1 MGYFIRF
8 HEEAVGRYITAQIL
22 TAQSYT
28 SLPYVDAMVR
38 RRLYWLCVG
47 IDKSSA
53 AVANKVVMI
62 TREHCATVQLPTAM
76 YVASL
81 KVQVSKRY

>member
-1 MGYFIRF
+1 MGSLWQMGYYVRF
-8 HEEAVGRYITAQIL
+8 HEE
-22 TAQSYT
+22 QSYAG
-28 SLPYVDAMVR
+28 LPYIDAMVR

-62 TREHCATVQLPTAM
+62 TREHCATVHLPTAM
-76 YVASL
+76 YVQSANFL
-81 KVQVSKRY
+81 EKDVALTDGQR